1 MIYARIAAVVYVLWG
16 ILHLGAAYGVYQ
28 LGATLEAGIVQGRI
42 YQGAWNLTFFALFG
56 AVVGV
61 VYTWRNS
68 RIGYWLNAVVV
79 SAGDIGFIVTLL
91 IPGIVPLVPGALG
104 PVLWI
109 IALALSTIA
118 LRSAPKSQNQTT

>member
-1 MIYARIAAVVYVLWG
+1 MIYARLAAMTYVAWG
-16 ILHLGAAYGVYQ
+16 ILHLGVAYGVYQ
-28 LGATLEAGIVQGRI
+28 LGTTLDAGVLQGRI

-56 AVVGV
+56 
-61 VYTWRNS
+61 T
-68 RIGYWLNAVVV
+68 VVV

-91 IPGIVPLVPGALG
+91 IPGTVPLVPGALG

-118 LRSAPKSQNQTT
+118 LKSAPHSQRQPT

>member
-1 MIYARIAAVVYVLWG
+1 MIYARIAAVTYVAWG

-28 LGATLEAGIVQGRI
+28 LGTTLDAGILQGRI

-56 AVVGV
+56 AVVGI
-61 VYTWRNS
+61 VYIWRNN
-68 RIGYWLNAVVV
+68 RLGYWLNAVVV

-91 IPGIVPLVPGALG
+91 VPGTVPLVPGALG

-118 LRSAPKSQNQTT
+118 LKGAPHSQRQPT